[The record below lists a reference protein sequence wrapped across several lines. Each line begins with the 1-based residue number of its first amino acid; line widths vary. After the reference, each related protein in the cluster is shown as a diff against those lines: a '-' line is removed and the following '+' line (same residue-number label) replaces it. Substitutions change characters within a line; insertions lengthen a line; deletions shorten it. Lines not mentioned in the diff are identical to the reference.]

1 MKRVFDDLNVFC
13 AVVEKG
19 SMKQASEALGIPH
32 STVSRRID
40 ALESVLGLHLLHRTT
55 REVKVTH
62 RGEQLYRDCAPLLDS
77 LGNSVELA
85 IDSEVTFK
93 GALSVSMPVRAGLDF
108 LGNWLIDFASEYDEL
123 KLELSLSNVNL
134 NLVQENI
141 DLAFRVGPL
150 VDSSAIALRLWDIPY
165 SICSSEE
172 FVKSQKINPQ
182 EITIEQLSLLPC
194 VVSMPA
200 RSWAFVDKEHK
211 ERMIQPNAQLVVD
224 DLSLAYHAVKGGHFI
239 GMIPEEMIVD
249 SNVVKLSLQDLSPRT
264 RTMFA
269 YYLGKRH
276 TISQIRHIVDY
287 IKDRNLKKNILLG
300 ES

>member
-40 ALESVLGLHLLHRTT
+40 ALESALGLHLLHRTT

-62 RGEQLYRDCAPLLDS
+62 RGEELYRDCSPLLES

-93 GALSVSMPVRAGLDF
+93 GVLSVSMPVRAGMDF
-108 LGNWLIDFASEYDEL
+108 LGNWLIDFASEHEEL

-165 SICSSEE
+165 SICATEAFLTSHGISR
-172 FVKSQKINPQ
+172 KDL
-182 EITIEQLSLLPC
+182 TLEQLEQLPS
-194 VVSMPA
+194 VIAMPA
-200 RSWAFVDKEHK
+200 KSWTFVREDRTELLVK
-211 ERMIQPNAQLVVD
+211 PNAQLVVD
-224 DLSLAYHAVKGGHFI
+224 DLSLALHAVKGGHFM
-239 GMIPEEMIVD
+239 GMIPDEMIVD
-249 SNVVKLSLQDLSPRT
+249 SDVIKLPVEGLTPRT

-276 TISQIRHIVDY
+276 TISQIRHIVEY
-287 IKDRNLKKNILLG
+287 IKERNINKNILD
-300 ES
+300 